1 MGSLLDLATAEV
13 GAPVTLRR
21 PTNAPGRE
29 PSEGASAHVSPAPSG
44 PVLRNVAMGQEPR
57 LLTGPAREQRG
68 RREGAPGHP
77 GWGREEPSDPRGSAA
92 QLEKEHHQRGLRE
105 GYQAAEAAQRAALE
119 DALNGARQAGFE
131 KGLQEG
137 RREGGVEGR
146 RAGKEEIE
154 RELRSAREAMS
165 ARLKRVDELLAG
177 LASEVERRLAS
188 VEDEMVA
195 LCHAVVCRILGEQLL
210 TPEGVSGC
218 VRQALSEVSARSS
231 LDATAKGR
239 VLVHLNPR
247 DLSTMERDEA
257 LGLWMRQCEALP
269 VGVRWVAD
277 QQIDLGGCV
286 IRSAE
291 GSLDARLETQ
301 MAALRQVL
309 LNGNS
314 LSGRGDSVAAAE
326 APAVE
331 RSLPERKVRP

>member
-1 MGSLLDLATAEV
+1 MTLL
-13 GAPVTLRR
+13 R
-21 PTNAPGRE
+21 PAHAPG
-29 PSEGASAHVSPAPSG
+29 PSEGASAPVSPSTGG
-44 PVLRNVAMGQEPR
+44 PVLRNVTMGQEPR
-57 LLTGPAREQRG
+57 LLAGPAREQRG
-68 RREGAPGHP
+68 QSDRAPGHP
-77 GWGREEPSDPRGSAA
+77 GRGREEPADPRGVAA

-119 DALNGARQAGFE
+119 AATNGARQAGFE

-137 RREGGVEGR
+137 RREGIVEGR
-146 RAGKEEIE
+146 RAGREEIE
-154 RELRSAREAMS
+154 RELRSTREAMS

-231 LDATAKGR
+231 LEGTAKGS
-239 VLVHLNPR
+239 VVVHLNPR

-257 LGLWMRQCEALP
+257 LALWMRQSEAMP
-269 VGVRWVAD
+269 AGVRWVAD

-301 MAALRQVL
+301 MAALRQIL
-309 LNGNS
+309 LNGSS
-314 LSGRGDSVAAAE
+314 LAGRGDSATAAE

-331 RSLPERKVRP
+331 RSLPERKVHP